1 METSQNKTLAV
12 RTEQL
17 VKTFRQG
24 SLTIKALRGIDLSI
38 QAGEFIA
45 VMGASGSGKSTL
57 LHLIAGLI
65 RPTSGRV
72 EVEGDDIS
80 TMSDRKLTLFRRR
93 RVGLVF
99 QSYNLIPHLT
109 AEENILLPLRADR
122 RSVKTGADRRHAV
135 WEQLEIVDQL
145 RQYPDTLSGGQQQ
158 RIALARALSME
169 PAILLADEPTGNLDS
184 VSSQNICRMFDRLNR
199 EDGRTI
205 AIVTHEPAVAIWAK
219 RIVILSDGGLL
230 ADLETSSFKDAHE
243 LAAKYQEIV
252 RKDDTLSYSQED
264 HS

>member
-1 METSQNKTLAV
+1 METTQDTIPTV
-12 RTEQL
+12 RTGQL

-24 SLTIKALRGIDLSI
+24 NNAIAALRGINLTI
-38 QAGEFIA
+38 QSGEFIA

-72 EVEGDDIS
+72 EVEGEDIA
-80 TMSDRKLTLFRRR
+80 TMSDRKLTQFRRR
-93 RVGLVF
+93 RIGLVF

-109 AEENILLPLRADR
+109 AEENILLPLRADQRSIKTDSQR
-122 RSVKTGADRRHAV
+122 RRKI
-135 WEQLEIVDQL
+135 WEQLEILDQL

-184 VSSQNICRMFDRLNR
+184 VSSQNICRMFDQLNR
-199 EDGRTI
+199 DLGRTI

-219 RIVILSDGGLL
+219 RIVVLCDGRLL
-230 ADLETSSFKDAHE
+230 ADWNTSAFDDAHQ
-243 LAAKYQEIV
+243 LAAKYQETV
-252 RKDDTLSYSQED
+252 RKGIATSTAQENE
-264 HS
+264 S

>member
-1 METSQNKTLAV
+1 MTLAV

-24 SLTIKALRGIDLSI
+24 NNTIEALRGIDLSI
-38 QAGEFIA
+38 PTGEFIA

-72 EVEGDDIS
+72 EVEGNDIS
-80 TMSDRKLTLFRRR
+80 TLSDRRLTLFRRR
-93 RVGLVF
+93 RIGLVF
-99 QSYNLIPHLT
+99 QGYNLIPHLT
-109 AEENILLPLRADR
+109 AEENILLPLRADC
-122 RSVKTGADRRHAV
+122 RSVKADADRRRAV
-135 WEQLEIVDQL
+135 WEQLEILDQL

-158 RIALARALSME
+158 RIAFARALSME

-184 VSSQNICRMFDRLNR
+184 VSSQNICRMLDRLNR

-230 ADLETSSFKDAHE
+230 ADMETSSFRDAHD
-243 LAAKYQEIV
+243 LAAQYQEIV
-252 RKDDTLSYSQED
+252 RRDNAPLNKQEA